1 MFRPFPIRFLFLLSL
16 MALGTACSNVKVALY
31 DSKKRQHYASDAH
44 EAYLNTPAGKTYLLK
59 KSMIETAREYLG
71 APYKY
76 GGMDPKKGF
85 DCSGFVYT
93 VARRHQIELPRSSS
107 LMAAAA
113 PHIQIREAA
122 PGDLVF
128 FGDRGRIQHV
138 GIIEKNSKQ
147 ELMVIH
153 STNQR
158 GVIHENV
165 LESPYWKKRIRFAVD
180 LASFQ

>member
-1 MFRPFPIRFLFLLSL
+1 MFTSVPIRYLFLVSL
-16 MALGTACSNVKVALY
+16 LGLGTACSNVKVAIY
-31 DSKKRQHYASDAH
+31 DPQKRQTYADGAR
-44 EAYLNTPAGKTYLLK
+44 EAYLKTPAGKTYQLK
-59 KSMIETAREYLG
+59 KSMIDTAKEYLG
-71 APYKY
+71 APYRY

-93 VARRHQIELPRSSS
+93 VARKNQIELPRSSS
-107 LMAAAA
+107 LMAAAV
-113 PHIQIREAA
+113 PHIPIREAV

-138 GIIEKNSKQ
+138 GIIEKNTKQ

-180 LASFQ
+180 LTSFQ